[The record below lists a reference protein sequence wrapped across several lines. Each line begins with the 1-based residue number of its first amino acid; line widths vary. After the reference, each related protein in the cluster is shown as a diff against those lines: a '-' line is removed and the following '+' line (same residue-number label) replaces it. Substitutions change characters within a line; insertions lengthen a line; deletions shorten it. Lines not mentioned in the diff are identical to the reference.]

1 MSLLRAIRSTSG
13 LSGLQFNRDRLWKTL
28 HETCQW
34 GSAHRYGEYVH
45 VPMYQSE
52 FLCIRTDFDWTRKTI
67 ETGMARL
74 CLTGA
79 DARVREWLA
88 TEVQKL
94 GCSLSIDNMGNLFA
108 RRSGRLQSSKPMI
121 AMGSHLD
128 TQPRGG
134 RYDGI
139 LGVVAALEVLRTM
152 RENGFQTSHDIGLVK
167 WTKYASDIGPCT
179 WCMDA
184 NRNSEE
190 GARFPKSMCSSG
202 VWAGAIPVEKAW
214 ILESA

>member
-1 MSLLRAIRSTSG
+1 
-13 LSGLQFNRDRLWKTL
+13 
-28 HETCQW
+28 
-34 GSAHRYGEYVH
+34 
-45 VPMYQSE
+45 MYQSE
-52 FLCIRTDFDWTRKTI
+52 FLCIRTGIDWTRKPI

-74 CLTGA
+74 CLTDG
-79 DARVREWLA
+79 DARVTEWLA

-108 RRSGRLQSSKPMI
+108 RQPGRLQSSKPMIAMI

-139 LGVVAALEVLRTM
+139 LGVVAALEVLKTM
-152 RENGFQTSHDIGLVK
+152 RENGFQTSHYIGLVN
-167 WTKYASDIGPCT
+167 WTKYASDTGPCP

-202 VWAGAIPVEKAW
+202 AWAGAIPVEKA
-214 ILESA
+214 